1 MNELRLTTPTH
12 HQPLEEDDIIKLNKK
27 EERKQYSPKMNRR
40 LQQNGTR
47 QFRMRGTR
55 WGIQQQTGFS
65 RNRLGRRRRAT
76 GKKRPYGV
84 ITGLAARKVL
94 GSRGGISPLNRQPLS
109 EKVQAQV
116 QPVEELLDNQATKRT
131 RHSQK
136 PRLTRIPMPPFLMN
150 KEQPEEKKIPKGV
163 TLQFDINSVGK
174 QTGMTLNERFG
185 ILKEQRTALSQNKG
199 SRFVTNSSE
208 NSTHER
214 YLIDGYGNRSPLST
228 EQAECGH
235 SPCVFPLITPN
246 LSRNRL
252 SELPAE
258 ACHFVSLES
267 LNLYQN
273 CIRYIPEAILNLQ
286 SLTFLN
292 ISRNQL
298 STLPV
303 HMCSLPLKVLIAS
316 NNKLVS
322 LPEEIGQLRHLTEL
336 DVSCNEIQTIPPQ
349 IGRLESLRDLNIRRN
364 HLVHLPEELAELSLI
379 RLDFSCNKI
388 TTIPVC
394 YRNLRHLQTITLD
407 NNPLQ
412 SPPAQICIKGKIHIF
427 KYLNIEACKIAQ
439 DLPDYDRRP
448 MGFGSC
454 HEELY
459 SSRPYGA
466 LDSGFNS
473 VDSGDKRWSGNEPTD
488 EFSDLPLRVAEIT
501 KEQRLRRER
510 EYQENRGSTVVTNG
524 GVEHDLDQIDYI
536 DSCATEEEE
545 EEGSPVKPVPIRD
558 FQRTEDTRRYLH
570 QNRDTDELRR
580 PETLSL
586 MQDRERHQG
595 QRSYV
600 DKAER
605 APADSSYLLSLSS
618 NHNQWII
625 ILFQISHTDAELHRR
640 REHVVERTRREAQ
653 LAALQYEE
661 DRMRTKQIQRDA
673 VLDFVKSDDRS
684 TISPGSPTTQT
695 VHLSSLYPGPAA
707 PPSYRN
713 PSQRP
718 ESFLFRAA
726 VRDEINK
733 DPRAR
738 QNSKQREE
746 ELELIEQLR
755 KGDRCCCNRCSGCR
769 FNGSSEDL
777 LNQQESVSCRCSTV
791 KTPGDLGAA
800 LTDGVVLCH
809 LANHVW
815 PRSVP
820 SIHVPSPA
828 VPKLTMAKC
837 RRNVENFLEACRK
850 IGVPQERLCLP
861 LHILEEKGLTQV
873 AVTVHAL
880 LELAPPKQQHHH
892 LSAA

>member
-1 MNELRLTTPTH
+1 CSGGEMAAAVLAAPEGGSAVMPAGNAAACPPPPGPSGPGSWSRSLDRA
-12 HQPLEEDDIIKLNKK
+12 LEEAAASGTLSLSGRKL
-27 EERKQYSPKMNRR
+27 RDYP
-40 LQQNGTR
+40 
-47 QFRMRGTR
+47 
-55 WGIQQQTGFS
+55 
-65 RNRLGRRRRAT
+65 RAS
-76 GKKRPYGV
+76 
-84 ITGLAARKVL
+84 AA
-94 GSRGGISPLNRQPLS
+94 NHDLS
-109 EKVQAQV
+109 DTTQA
-116 QPVEELLDNQATKRT
+116 D
-131 RHSQK
+131 
-136 PRLTRIPMPPFLMN
+136 
-150 KEQPEEKKIPKGV
+150 
-163 TLQFDINSVGK
+163 
-174 QTGMTLNERFG
+174 
-185 ILKEQRTALSQNKG
+185 
-199 SRFVTNSSE
+199 
-208 NSTHER
+208 
-214 YLIDGYGNRSPLST
+214 
-228 EQAECGH
+228 
-235 SPCVFPLITPN
+235 

-273 CIRYIPEAILNLQ
+273 CIRYIPEAVLNLQ

-292 ISRNQL
+292 IRVLMILFPFCPKSRNQL

-303 HMCSLPLKVLIAS
+303 HLCSLPLKVLIAS

-322 LPEEIGQLRHLTEL
+322 IPEEIGQLRQLTEL

-349 IGRLESLRDLNIRRN
+349 IGNLESLRDLNVRRN
-364 HLVHLPEELAELSLI
+364 NLVRLPEELAELPLI

-394 YRNLRHLQTITLD
+394 YRNLRHLQIIMLE

-427 KYLNIEACKIAQ
+427 KYLNIEACKIAP

-501 KEQRLRRER
+501 KEQRLRRESQ
-510 EYQENRGSTVVTNG
+510 YQENRGSTVVTNG

-545 EEGSPVKPVPIRD
+545 EEVRQPKCMDSDSLSSQFMAYIDQRRISNESSPVKPVSIRE

-570 QNRDTDELRR
+570 QNRPL
-580 PETLSL
+580 
-586 MQDRERHQG
+586 
-595 QRSYV
+595 
-600 DKAER
+600 
-605 APADSSYLLSLSS
+605 ADSPYFLSLSS
-618 NHNQWII
+618 HHSQVPN
-625 ILFQISHTDAELHRR
+625 TDPELHRR
-640 REHVVERTRREAQ
+640 HIERTRREAQ

-661 DRMRTKQIQRDA
+661 ERMRTKQIQREA
-673 VLDFVKSDDRS
+673 VLDFVKQKASLSPQKQSPLDSECPFPSRRSQHTDDSALLVSLSGLNQESCATTLPNASIFSPVKSDDRS

-695 VHLSSLYPGPAA
+695 VHLSPPYPGHAA

-726 VRDEINK
+726 VRDEANK
-733 DPRAR
+733 VVISSSTRALSPANDSADPRVR

-755 KGDRCCCNRCSGCR
+755 KNI
-769 FNGSSEDL
+769 
-777 LNQQESVSCRCSTV
+777 ESRLKVSLPS
-791 KTPGDLGAA
+791 DLGAA

-809 LANHVW
+809 LANHVR

-837 RRNVENFLEACRK
+837 RRNVENFLEACRR
-850 IGVPQERLCLP
+850 IGVPQDNLCSP
-861 LHILEEKGLTQV
+861 SDILQLNLSVKRTVETLLSLGTDSEESSLVSLSIQLWGFVVFYCTLMLTLCMFYRWV
-873 AVTVHAL
+873 FFL
-880 LELAPPKQQHHH
+880 
-892 LSAA
+892 

>member
-1 MNELRLTTPTH
+1 MPAACPAPPGPSAPGSWSRSLDRA
-12 HQPLEEDDIIKLNKK
+12 LEEAAISGTLSLSGRKL
-27 EERKQYSPKMNRR
+27 RDYP
-40 LQQNGTR
+40 
-47 QFRMRGTR
+47 
-55 WGIQQQTGFS
+55 
-65 RNRLGRRRRAT
+65 RAS
-76 GKKRPYGV
+76 
-84 ITGLAARKVL
+84 AA
-94 GSRGGISPLNRQPLS
+94 NHDLS
-109 EKVQAQV
+109 DTTQA
-116 QPVEELLDNQATKRT
+116 D
-131 RHSQK
+131 
-136 PRLTRIPMPPFLMN
+136 
-150 KEQPEEKKIPKGV
+150 
-163 TLQFDINSVGK
+163 
-174 QTGMTLNERFG
+174 
-185 ILKEQRTALSQNKG
+185 
-199 SRFVTNSSE
+199 
-208 NSTHER
+208 
-214 YLIDGYGNRSPLST
+214 
-228 EQAECGH
+228 
-235 SPCVFPLITPN
+235 

-258 ACHFVSLES
+258 ACHFVSLET

-273 CIRYIPEAILNLQ
+273 CIRYIPEAVLNLQ

-303 HMCSLPLKVLIAS
+303 HLCSLPLKVLIAS

-322 LPEEIGQLRHLTEL
+322 IPEEIGRLRQLTEL

-349 IGRLESLRDLNIRRN
+349 IGSLESLRDLNVRRN
-364 HLVHLPEELAELSLI
+364 NLVRLPEELAELPLI

-394 YRNLRHLQTITLD
+394 YRNLRHLQSIMLE

-427 KYLNIEACKIAQ
+427 KYLNIEACKIAP

-488 EFSDLPLRVAEIT
+488 EFSDLPLRVAEFT
-501 KEQRLRRER
+501 KEQRLRRESQ
-510 EYQENRGSTVVTNG
+510 YQENRGSAVVING

-545 EEGSPVKPVPIRD
+545 EEVRQPKCQDTDSLSSQFMAYIDQRRISNESSPVKPVSIRD
-558 FQRTEDTRRYLH
+558 FQRTEDSRRHLH

-580 PETLSL
+580 PETLNL
-586 MQDRERHQG
+586 MQDREHQIL
-595 QRSYV
+595 RSYV
-600 DKAER
+600 DRTER
-605 APADSSYLLSLSS
+605 PLPDSPYFLSLSS
-618 NHNQWII
+618 H
-625 ILFQISHTDAELHRR
+625 HTQVPGADSELQRR
-640 REHVVERTRREAQ
+640 HIERTRREAQ

-661 DRMRTKQIQRDA
+661 ERMRTKQIPREA
-673 VLDFVKSDDRS
+673 VLDFKHKASLSPQKQSPMDSESDDRS
-684 TISPGSPTTQT
+684 TISPGSPTVQT
-695 VHLSSLYPGPAA
+695 
-707 PPSYRN
+707 
-713 PSQRP
+713 
-718 ESFLFRAA
+718 
-726 VRDEINK
+726 
-733 DPRAR
+733 DPRVR

-755 KGDRCCCNRCSGCR
+755 KNI
-769 FNGSSEDL
+769 
-777 LNQQESVSCRCSTV
+777 ESRLKVSLPS
-791 KTPGDLGAA
+791 DLGAA

-809 LANHVW
+809 LANHVR

-837 RRNVENFLEACRK
+837 RRNVENFLEACRR
-850 IGVPQERLCLP
+850 IGVPQDNLCSP
-861 LHILEEKGLTQV
+861 SDILQLNLSVKRTVETLLSLGTDSEESSLVSLSVQLWGFVVFYCTLMLTLCMFYRWV
-873 AVTVHAL
+873 FFL
-880 LELAPPKQQHHH
+880 
-892 LSAA
+892 

>member
-1 MNELRLTTPTH
+1 MAATVLAAPEGGSAVMQAGNAAACTP
-12 HQPLEEDDIIKLNKK
+12 PPGPSGPGSWNRSLDRALEEAAASGTLSLSGRKL
-27 EERKQYSPKMNRR
+27 RDYP
-40 LQQNGTR
+40 
-47 QFRMRGTR
+47 
-55 WGIQQQTGFS
+55 
-65 RNRLGRRRRAT
+65 RAS
-76 GKKRPYGV
+76 
-84 ITGLAARKVL
+84 AA
-94 GSRGGISPLNRQPLS
+94 NHDLS
-109 EKVQAQV
+109 DTTQA
-116 QPVEELLDNQATKRT
+116 D
-131 RHSQK
+131 
-136 PRLTRIPMPPFLMN
+136 
-150 KEQPEEKKIPKGV
+150 
-163 TLQFDINSVGK
+163 
-174 QTGMTLNERFG
+174 
-185 ILKEQRTALSQNKG
+185 
-199 SRFVTNSSE
+199 
-208 NSTHER
+208 
-214 YLIDGYGNRSPLST
+214 
-228 EQAECGH
+228 
-235 SPCVFPLITPN
+235 

-303 HMCSLPLKVLIAS
+303 HLCSLPLKVLIAS

-322 LPEEIGQLRHLTEL
+322 IPEEIGQLRQLTEL

-349 IGRLESLRDLNIRRN
+349 IGNLESLRDLNVRRN
-364 HLVHLPEELAELSLI
+364 NLVRLPEELAELPLI

-394 YRNLRHLQTITLD
+394 YRNLRHLQTIMLE

-427 KYLNIEACKIAQ
+427 KYLNIEACKIAP

-459 SSRPYGA
+459 SGRPYGA

-501 KEQRLRRER
+501 KEQRLRRESQ
-510 EYQENRGSTVVTNG
+510 YQENRGSTVVTNG

-545 EEGSPVKPVPIRD
+545 EEVRQPKCMDSDSLSSQFMAYIDQRRISNEGSPVKPVSIRE

-570 QNRDTDELRR
+570 QNR
-580 PETLSL
+580 P
-586 MQDRERHQG
+586 
-595 QRSYV
+595 
-600 DKAER
+600 
-605 APADSSYLLSLSS
+605 PADSSYFLSS
-618 NHNQWII
+618 HHSQVPN
-625 ILFQISHTDAELHRR
+625 TDPELHRR
-640 REHVVERTRREAQ
+640 HIEHTRREAQ

-661 DRMRTKQIQRDA
+661 ERMRTKQIQREA
-673 VLDFVKSDDRS
+673 VLDFVKQKASLSPQKQSPLDSECPFPSRRSQHTDDSALLVSDDRS

-695 VHLSSLYPGPAA
+695 VHLSPPYPGHAV

-713 PSQRP
+713 PALRP
-718 ESFLFRAA
+718 ESFLYQAA
-726 VRDEINK
+726 VRDEAKKGVVSSSTCTLSPANDAA
-733 DPRAR
+733 DPRVR

-755 KGDRCCCNRCSGCR
+755 KNI
-769 FNGSSEDL
+769 
-777 LNQQESVSCRCSTV
+777 ESRLKVSLPS
-791 KTPGDLGAA
+791 DLGAA

-809 LANHVW
+809 LANHVR

-837 RRNVENFLEACRK
+837 RRNVENFLEACRR
-850 IGVPQERLCLP
+850 IGVPQEQLCLP

-873 AVTVHAL
+873 AVTVQAL
-880 LELAPPKQQHHH
+880 LELAPPKQQQLHH
-892 LSAA
+892 LSAV

>member
-1 MNELRLTTPTH
+1 MAALAAPEGGGSSAMPAGSAAAGPPPAGPPGPGSWSRSLDRA
-12 HQPLEEDDIIKLNKK
+12 LEEA
-27 EERKQYSPKMNRR
+27 EAS
-40 LQQNGTR
+40 G
-47 QFRMRGTR
+47 
-55 WGIQQQTGFS
+55 
-65 RNRLGRRRRAT
+65 
-76 GKKRPYGV
+76 
-84 ITGLAARKVL
+84 
-94 GSRGGISPLNRQPLS
+94 
-109 EKVQAQV
+109 
-116 QPVEELLDNQATKRT
+116 
-131 RHSQK
+131 
-136 PRLTRIPMPPFLMN
+136 
-150 KEQPEEKKIPKGV
+150 
-163 TLQFDINSVGK
+163 
-174 QTGMTLNERFG
+174 
-185 ILKEQRTALSQNKG
+185 ALS
-199 SRFVTNSSE
+199 
-208 NSTHER
+208 
-214 YLIDGYGNRSPLST
+214 LSGRKLRDFPR
-228 EQAECGH
+228 ASAAGH
-235 SPCVFPLITPN
+235 DLSDTTRADF
-246 LSRNRL
+246 SRNRL

-273 CIRYIPEAILNLQ
+273 CIRYIPEAVLNLQ

-303 HMCSLPLKVLIAS
+303 HLCSLPLKVLIAS

-322 LPEEIGQLRHLTEL
+322 IPEEIGQLRQLTEL

-349 IGRLESLRDLNIRRN
+349 IGNLESLRDLNVRRN
-364 HLVHLPEELAELSLI
+364 NLVRLPEELAELPLI

-394 YRNLRHLQTITLD
+394 YRNLRHLQTIMLE

-427 KYLNIEACKIAQ
+427 KYLNIEACKIAP

-459 SSRPYGA
+459 SGRPYGA

-501 KEQRLRRER
+501 KEQRLRRESQ
-510 EYQENRGSTVVTNG
+510 YQENRGSTIITNG

-536 DSCATEEEE
+536 DSCTTEEEE
-545 EEGSPVKPVPIRD
+545 EEVRQPKCMDSDSLSSQFMAYIDQRRISNEGSPVKPASIKE
-558 FQRTEDTRRYLH
+558 FQRTEDTKRYLH
-570 QNRDTDELRR
+570 QNR
-580 PETLSL
+580 P
-586 MQDRERHQG
+586 
-595 QRSYV
+595 
-600 DKAER
+600 
-605 APADSSYLLSLSS
+605 PADSPHFLSS
-618 NHNQWII
+618 HHSQVPN
-625 ILFQISHTDAELHRR
+625 TDPELYRR
-640 REHVVERTRREAQ
+640 HVERTRREAQ

-661 DRMRTKQIQRDA
+661 ERMRTKQIQREA
-673 VLDFVKSDDRS
+673 VLDFVKQKASSSPQKQSPLDSENGFEPLFVFEIDSNTNTIKRRPGTRKQSDDRP
-684 TISPGSPTTQT
+684 TISPGSPTAQT
-695 VHLSSLYPGPAA
+695 VHLSPPYPGHAA

-726 VRDEINK
+726 VRGEANK
-733 DPRAR
+733 AVTSSSPRALSPANDSVDPRVR

-755 KGDRCCCNRCSGCR
+755 KNI
-769 FNGSSEDL
+769 
-777 LNQQESVSCRCSTV
+777 ESRLKVSLPS
-791 KTPGDLGAA
+791 DLGAA

-809 LANHVW
+809 LANHVR

-837 RRNVENFLEACRK
+837 RRNVENFLEACRR
-850 IGVPQERLCLP
+850 IGVPQDNLCSP
-861 LHILEEKGLTQV
+861 SDILQLNLSVKRTVETLLSLGTDSEESSLVSLSIQLWGFVVFYCTLMLTLCMFYRWV
-873 AVTVHAL
+873 FFL
-880 LELAPPKQQHHH
+880 
-892 LSAA
+892 

>member
-1 MNELRLTTPTH
+1 MAATVLAAPDGGSAVMPAGSAASCPPPPGPSGPGSWSRSLDRA
-12 HQPLEEDDIIKLNKK
+12 LEEAAASGTLSLSGRKL
-27 EERKQYSPKMNRR
+27 RDYP
-40 LQQNGTR
+40 
-47 QFRMRGTR
+47 
-55 WGIQQQTGFS
+55 
-65 RNRLGRRRRAT
+65 RAS
-76 GKKRPYGV
+76 
-84 ITGLAARKVL
+84 AA
-94 GSRGGISPLNRQPLS
+94 NHDLS
-109 EKVQAQV
+109 DTTQA
-116 QPVEELLDNQATKRT
+116 D
-131 RHSQK
+131 
-136 PRLTRIPMPPFLMN
+136 
-150 KEQPEEKKIPKGV
+150 
-163 TLQFDINSVGK
+163 
-174 QTGMTLNERFG
+174 
-185 ILKEQRTALSQNKG
+185 
-199 SRFVTNSSE
+199 
-208 NSTHER
+208 
-214 YLIDGYGNRSPLST
+214 
-228 EQAECGH
+228 
-235 SPCVFPLITPN
+235 
-246 LSRNRL
+246 LSRNKL

-258 ACHFVSLES
+258 ACSFVSLES

-273 CIRYIPEAILNLQ
+273 CIRYIPEAVLNLQ

-303 HMCSLPLKVLIAS
+303 HLCSLPLKVLIAS

-322 LPEEIGQLRHLTEL
+322 IPEEIGQLRQLTEL

-349 IGRLESLRDLNIRRN
+349 IGNLESLRDLNVRRN
-364 HLVHLPEELAELSLI
+364 NLVRLPEELAELPLI

-394 YRNLRHLQTITLD
+394 YRNLRHLQTIMLE

-427 KYLNIEACKIAQ
+427 KYLNIEACKIAP

-459 SSRPYGA
+459 SGRPYGA

-501 KEQRLRRER
+501 KEQRLRRESQ
-510 EYQENRGSTVVTNG
+510 YQENRGSTVITNG

-545 EEGSPVKPVPIRD
+545 EEVRQPKCMDSDSLSSQFMAYIDQRRISNEVSPVKPVRE

-570 QNRDTDELRR
+570 QNR
-580 PETLSL
+580 P
-586 MQDRERHQG
+586 
-595 QRSYV
+595 
-600 DKAER
+600 
-605 APADSSYLLSLSS
+605 PADSPYFLSLSS
-618 NHNQWII
+618 HHSQVPNP
-625 ILFQISHTDAELHRR
+625 DAELHRR
-640 REHVVERTRREAQ
+640 HIERTRREAQ
-653 LAALQYEE
+653 LAARQYEE
-661 DRMRTKQIQRDA
+661 ERIRTKQIQREA
-673 VLDFVKSDDRS
+673 VLDFVKQKAALSPQKQSPLDSECPFPSRRSQHTDDSALLVSLSGLNQESCATTQPNGSTFSPVKSDDRS

-695 VHLSSLYPGPAA
+695 AVTSSSTRALSPAND
-707 PPSYRN
+707 ST
-713 PSQRP
+713 
-718 ESFLFRAA
+718 
-726 VRDEINK
+726 

-755 KGDRCCCNRCSGCR
+755 KNI
-769 FNGSSEDL
+769 
-777 LNQQESVSCRCSTV
+777 ESRLKVSLPS
-791 KTPGDLGAA
+791 DLGAA

-809 LANHVW
+809 LANHVR

-837 RRNVENFLEACRK
+837 RRNVENFLEACRR
-850 IGVPQERLCLP
+850 IGVPQDNLCSP
-861 LHILEEKGLTQV
+861 SDILQLNLSVKRTVETLLSLGTDSEESSLVSLSIQLWGFVVFYCTLMLTLCMFYRWV
-873 AVTVHAL
+873 FFL
-880 LELAPPKQQHHH
+880 
-892 LSAA
+892 

>member
-1 MNELRLTTPTH
+1 GSWSRSLDRA
-12 HQPLEEDDIIKLNKK
+12 LEEAAVSGTLSLSGRKL
-27 EERKQYSPKMNRR
+27 RDYP
-40 LQQNGTR
+40 
-47 QFRMRGTR
+47 
-55 WGIQQQTGFS
+55 
-65 RNRLGRRRRAT
+65 RAS
-76 GKKRPYGV
+76 
-84 ITGLAARKVL
+84 AA
-94 GSRGGISPLNRQPLS
+94 NHDLS
-109 EKVQAQV
+109 DTTQA
-116 QPVEELLDNQATKRT
+116 D
-131 RHSQK
+131 
-136 PRLTRIPMPPFLMN
+136 
-150 KEQPEEKKIPKGV
+150 
-163 TLQFDINSVGK
+163 
-174 QTGMTLNERFG
+174 
-185 ILKEQRTALSQNKG
+185 
-199 SRFVTNSSE
+199 
-208 NSTHER
+208 
-214 YLIDGYGNRSPLST
+214 
-228 EQAECGH
+228 
-235 SPCVFPLITPN
+235 

-258 ACHFVSLES
+258 ACHFVSLET

-273 CIRYIPEAILNLQ
+273 CIRYIPEAVLNLQ

-292 ISRNQL
+292 ISSDYFVFFLSKSRNQL

-303 HMCSLPLKVLIAS
+303 HLCSLPLKVLIAS

-322 LPEEIGQLRHLTEL
+322 IPEEIGQLRQLTEL

-349 IGRLESLRDLNIRRN
+349 IGNLESLRDLNVRRN
-364 HLVHLPEELAELSLI
+364 HLVRLPEELAELPLI

-394 YRNLRHLQTITLD
+394 YRNLRHLQAIMLE

-427 KYLNIEACKIAQ
+427 KYLNIEACKMAP

-501 KEQRLRRER
+501 KEQRLRRESQ
-510 EYQENRGSTVVTNG
+510 YQENRGSAVVTNG

-545 EEGSPVKPVPIRD
+545 EEVRQPKALDSASLSSQFVAYIDQRRISSESSPVKPVSIRE
-558 FQRTEDTRRYLH
+558 FQRTEDTRRHLH
-570 QNRDTDELRR
+570 QNRPL
-580 PETLSL
+580 P
-586 MQDRERHQG
+586 
-595 QRSYV
+595 
-600 DKAER
+600 
-605 APADSSYLLSLSS
+605 DSPYFLSLSS
-618 NHNQWII
+618 H
-625 ILFQISHTDAELHRR
+625 HTQVPNTDSELHRR
-640 REHVVERTRREAQ
+640 HIERTRREAQ

-661 DRMRTKQIQRDA
+661 ERMRTKQIQREA
-673 VLDFVKSDDRS
+673 VLDFVKQKASLSPQKQSPLDGECPFPSRRSQHTDDSALLVSLSGLNQESCATTLPSASTFSPVKSEDRS
-684 TISPGSPTTQT
+684 TISPGSPAAQT
-695 VHLSSLYPGPAA
+695 VHLSPPYPGHAA

-718 ESFLFRAA
+718 ESFLFRTA
-726 VRDEINK
+726 VRDEAKKAVASSSTCALSPAN
-733 DPRAR
+733 DSAEPRVR
-738 QNSKQREE
+738 QSSKQREE

-755 KGDRCCCNRCSGCR
+755 KNI
-769 FNGSSEDL
+769 
-777 LNQQESVSCRCSTV
+777 ESRLKVSLPS
-791 KTPGDLGAA
+791 DLGAA

-809 LANHVW
+809 LANHVR

-837 RRNVENFLEACRK
+837 RRNVENFLEACRR
-850 IGVPQERLCLP
+850 IGVPQDNLCSP
-861 LHILEEKGLTQV
+861 SDILQLNLSVKRTVETLLSLGTDSEESSLVSLSVQLWGFVVFYCTLMLTLCMFYRWV
-873 AVTVHAL
+873 FFL
-880 LELAPPKQQHHH
+880 
-892 LSAA
+892 

>member
-1 MNELRLTTPTH
+1 MAAPEGGSAAMPAACPAPPGPSAPGSWSRSLDRA
-12 HQPLEEDDIIKLNKK
+12 LEEAAISGTLSLSGRKL
-27 EERKQYSPKMNRR
+27 RDYP
-40 LQQNGTR
+40 
-47 QFRMRGTR
+47 
-55 WGIQQQTGFS
+55 
-65 RNRLGRRRRAT
+65 RAS
-76 GKKRPYGV
+76 
-84 ITGLAARKVL
+84 AA
-94 GSRGGISPLNRQPLS
+94 NHDLS
-109 EKVQAQV
+109 DTTQA
-116 QPVEELLDNQATKRT
+116 D
-131 RHSQK
+131 
-136 PRLTRIPMPPFLMN
+136 
-150 KEQPEEKKIPKGV
+150 
-163 TLQFDINSVGK
+163 
-174 QTGMTLNERFG
+174 
-185 ILKEQRTALSQNKG
+185 
-199 SRFVTNSSE
+199 
-208 NSTHER
+208 
-214 YLIDGYGNRSPLST
+214 
-228 EQAECGH
+228 
-235 SPCVFPLITPN
+235 

-258 ACHFVSLES
+258 ACHFVSLET

-273 CIRYIPEAILNLQ
+273 CIRYIPEAVLNLQ

-303 HMCSLPLKVLIAS
+303 HLCSLPLKVLIAS

-322 LPEEIGQLRHLTEL
+322 IPEEIGRLRQLTEL

-349 IGRLESLRDLNIRRN
+349 IGSLESLRDLNVRRN
-364 HLVHLPEELAELSLI
+364 NLVRLPEELAELPLI

-394 YRNLRHLQTITLD
+394 YRNLRHLQTIMLE

-427 KYLNIEACKIAQ
+427 KYLNIEACKIAP

-488 EFSDLPLRVAEIT
+488 EFSDLPLRVAEFT
-501 KEQRLRRER
+501 KEQRLRRESQ
-510 EYQENRGSTVVTNG
+510 YQENRGSAVVING

-545 EEGSPVKPVPIRD
+545 EEVRQPKCQDSDSLSSQFMAYIDQRRISNESSPVKPVSIRE
-558 FQRTEDTRRYLH
+558 FQRTEDSRRHLH
-570 QNRDTDELRR
+570 QNRPL
-580 PETLSL
+580 P
-586 MQDRERHQG
+586 
-595 QRSYV
+595 
-600 DKAER
+600 
-605 APADSSYLLSLSS
+605 DSPYFLSLSS
-618 NHNQWII
+618 HHIQVPNAD
-625 ILFQISHTDAELHRR
+625 SELHRR
-640 REHVVERTRREAQ
+640 HIERTRREAQ

-661 DRMRTKQIQRDA
+661 ERMRTKQIQREA
-673 VLDFVKSDDRS
+673 VLDFVKQKASLSPQKQSPMDSECPFPSRRSQHTDDSALLVSDDRS
-684 TISPGSPTTQT
+684 TISPGSPTAQT
-695 VHLSSLYPGPAA
+695 VHLSPPYPGHAA

-718 ESFLFRAA
+718 ESFLFRTA
-726 VRDEINK
+726 VRDGAKKAVASSSTCALSPANDSA
-733 DPRAR
+733 DPRVR

-755 KGDRCCCNRCSGCR
+755 KNI
-769 FNGSSEDL
+769 
-777 LNQQESVSCRCSTV
+777 ESRLKVSLPS
-791 KTPGDLGAA
+791 DLGAA

-809 LANHVW
+809 LANHVR

-837 RRNVENFLEACRK
+837 RRNVENFLEACRR
-850 IGVPQERLCLP
+850 IGVPQDNLCSP
-861 LHILEEKGLTQV
+861 SDILQLNLSVKRTVETLLSLGTDSEESSLVSLSVQLWGFVVFYCTLMLTLCMFYRWV
-873 AVTVHAL
+873 FFL
-880 LELAPPKQQHHH
+880 
-892 LSAA
+892 

>member
-1 MNELRLTTPTH
+1 MVSVQRSHAMGVQTTDQH
-12 HQPLEEDDIIKLNKK
+12 VN
-27 EERKQYSPKMNRR
+27 
-40 LQQNGTR
+40 TR
-47 QFRMRGTR
+47 S
-55 WGIQQQTGFS
+55 QTF
-65 RNRLGRRRRAT
+65 
-76 GKKRPYGV
+76 
-84 ITGLAARKVL
+84 
-94 GSRGGISPLNRQPLS
+94 
-109 EKVQAQV
+109 
-116 QPVEELLDNQATKRT
+116 
-131 RHSQK
+131 
-136 PRLTRIPMPPFLMN
+136 
-150 KEQPEEKKIPKGV
+150 
-163 TLQFDINSVGK
+163 FD
-174 QTGMTLNERFG
+174 
-185 ILKEQRTALSQNKG
+185 
-199 SRFVTNSSE
+199 
-208 NSTHER
+208 
-214 YLIDGYGNRSPLST
+214 
-228 EQAECGH
+228 
-235 SPCVFPLITPN
+235 

-273 CIRYIPEAILNLQ
+273 CIRYIPEAVLNLQ

-303 HMCSLPLKVLIAS
+303 HLCSLPLKVLIAS

-322 LPEEIGQLRHLTEL
+322 IPEEIGQLRQLTEL

-349 IGRLESLRDLNIRRN
+349 IGSLESLRDLNVRRN
-364 HLVHLPEELAELSLI
+364 HLVRLPEELAELPLI

-394 YRNLRHLQTITLD
+394 YRNLRHLQTIMLE

-427 KYLNIEACKIAQ
+427 KYLNIEACKIAP

-501 KEQRLRRER
+501 KEQRVRRENQ
-510 EYQENRGSTVVTNG
+510 YQENRGSTVVTNG

-545 EEGSPVKPVPIRD
+545 EEVRQPKCVDSDSLSSQFMAYIDQRRISNESSPAKPVSAREI
-558 FQRTEDTRRYLH
+558 QKAEDTRRYLQ
-570 QNRDTDELRR
+570 QNRDTELRR
-580 PETLSL
+580 PETLNL
-586 MQDRERHQG
+586 MQDREHHQVL
-595 QRSYV
+595 RSYV
-600 DKAER
+600 DRTER
-605 APADSSYLLSLSS
+605 PPADSPYFLSLSS
-618 NHNQWII
+618 HQSQVPN
-625 ILFQISHTDAELHRR
+625 TDPDLHRR
-640 REHVVERTRREAQ
+640 HVERTRREAQ

-661 DRMRTKQIQRDA
+661 ERMRTKQIQREA
-673 VLDFVKSDDRS
+673 VLDFVKQKASLSPQKQSPLDSESDDRS
-684 TISPGSPTTQT
+684 NISPGSPTTQT
-695 VHLSSLYPGPAA
+695 VHLSPPHPGHAA
-707 PPSYRN
+707 LPSYRN

-726 VRDEINK
+726 VRDEANK
-733 DPRAR
+733 VIASSSSRALPPANDSADTRVR

-755 KGDRCCCNRCSGCR
+755 KNI
-769 FNGSSEDL
+769 
-777 LNQQESVSCRCSTV
+777 ESRLKVSLPS
-791 KTPGDLGAA
+791 DLGAA

-809 LANHVW
+809 LANHVR

-837 RRNVENFLEACRK
+837 RRNVENFLEACRR
-850 IGVPQERLCLP
+850 IGVPQDNLCSP
-861 LHILEEKGLTQV
+861 SDILQLNLSVKRTVETLLSLGTDSEESS
-873 AVTVHAL
+873 L
-880 LELAPPKQQHHH
+880 LS
-892 LSAA
+892 LSIQLWGFVVFYCTLMLMLRMVYRWVFFL

>member
-1 MNELRLTTPTH
+1 MRIPRALPAGPRASPRLRSGAQSWSSSSRSSSGGGGGGGGGGEMAATVLAAPEGGSAVMQAGNAAACTP
-12 HQPLEEDDIIKLNKK
+12 PPGPSGPGSWNRSLDRALEEAAASGTLSLSGRKL
-27 EERKQYSPKMNRR
+27 RDYP
-40 LQQNGTR
+40 
-47 QFRMRGTR
+47 
-55 WGIQQQTGFS
+55 
-65 RNRLGRRRRAT
+65 RAS
-76 GKKRPYGV
+76 
-84 ITGLAARKVL
+84 AA
-94 GSRGGISPLNRQPLS
+94 NHDLS
-109 EKVQAQV
+109 DTTQA
-116 QPVEELLDNQATKRT
+116 D
-131 RHSQK
+131 
-136 PRLTRIPMPPFLMN
+136 
-150 KEQPEEKKIPKGV
+150 
-163 TLQFDINSVGK
+163 
-174 QTGMTLNERFG
+174 
-185 ILKEQRTALSQNKG
+185 
-199 SRFVTNSSE
+199 
-208 NSTHER
+208 
-214 YLIDGYGNRSPLST
+214 
-228 EQAECGH
+228 
-235 SPCVFPLITPN
+235 

-303 HMCSLPLKVLIAS
+303 HLCSLPLKVLIAS

-322 LPEEIGQLRHLTEL
+322 IPEEIGQLRQLTEL

-349 IGRLESLRDLNIRRN
+349 IGNLESLRDLNVRRN
-364 HLVHLPEELAELSLI
+364 NLVHLPEELAELPLI

-394 YRNLRHLQTITLD
+394 YRNLRHLQTIMLE

-412 SPPAQICIKGKIHIF
+412 SPPAQICIKGKVHIF
-427 KYLNIEACKIAQ
+427 KYLNIEACKIAP

-459 SSRPYGA
+459 SGRPYGA

-501 KEQRLRRER
+501 KEQRLRRESQ
-510 EYQENRGSTVVTNG
+510 YQENRGSTVVTNG

-545 EEGSPVKPVPIRD
+545 EEVRQPKCMDSDSLSSQFMAYIDQRRISNEGSPVKPVSIRE

-570 QNRDTDELRR
+570 QNR
-580 PETLSL
+580 P
-586 MQDRERHQG
+586 
-595 QRSYV
+595 
-600 DKAER
+600 
-605 APADSSYLLSLSS
+605 PADSPYFLSS
-618 NHNQWII
+618 HHSQVPN
-625 ILFQISHTDAELHRR
+625 TDPELHRR
-640 REHVVERTRREAQ
+640 HIERTRREAQ

-661 DRMRTKQIQRDA
+661 ERMRTKQIQREA
-673 VLDFVKSDDRS
+673 VLDFVKQKASLSPQKQSPLDSECPFPSRRSQHTDDSALLVSDDRS

-695 VHLSSLYPGPAA
+695 GVVSSSTCALSPA
-707 PPSYRN
+707 N
-713 PSQRP
+713 D
-718 ESFLFRAA
+718 AA
-726 VRDEINK
+726 
-733 DPRAR
+733 DPRVR

-755 KGDRCCCNRCSGCR
+755 KNI
-769 FNGSSEDL
+769 
-777 LNQQESVSCRCSTV
+777 ESRLKVSLPS
-791 KTPGDLGAA
+791 DLGAA

-809 LANHVW
+809 LANHVR

-837 RRNVENFLEACRK
+837 RRNVENFLEACRR
-850 IGVPQERLCLP
+850 IGVPQEQLCLP

-873 AVTVHAL
+873 AVTVQAL
-880 LELAPPKQQHHH
+880 LELAPPKQQQLHH
-892 LSAA
+892 LSAV

>member
-1 MNELRLTTPTH
+1 MAAAVLAAPEGGSAAMPMGSAATCPPPAGPAGPGSWSRSLDRA
-12 HQPLEEDDIIKLNKK
+12 LEEAAASGTLSLSGRKLRDYPRASAANHDL
-27 EERKQYSPKMNRR
+27 SDT
-40 LQQNGTR
+40 TR
-47 QFRMRGTR
+47 
-55 WGIQQQTGFS
+55 
-65 RNRLGRRRRAT
+65 A
-76 GKKRPYGV
+76 
-84 ITGLAARKVL
+84 
-94 GSRGGISPLNRQPLS
+94 
-109 EKVQAQV
+109 
-116 QPVEELLDNQATKRT
+116 D
-131 RHSQK
+131 
-136 PRLTRIPMPPFLMN
+136 
-150 KEQPEEKKIPKGV
+150 
-163 TLQFDINSVGK
+163 
-174 QTGMTLNERFG
+174 
-185 ILKEQRTALSQNKG
+185 
-199 SRFVTNSSE
+199 
-208 NSTHER
+208 
-214 YLIDGYGNRSPLST
+214 
-228 EQAECGH
+228 
-235 SPCVFPLITPN
+235 

-252 SELPAE
+252 LELPAE

-273 CIRYIPEAILNLQ
+273 CIRYIPEAVLNLQ

-303 HMCSLPLKVLIAS
+303 HLCSLPLKVLIAS

-322 LPEEIGQLRHLTEL
+322 IPEEIGQLRQLTEL

-349 IGRLESLRDLNIRRN
+349 IGNLESLRDLNVRRN
-364 HLVHLPEELAELSLI
+364 HLVRLPEELAELPLI

-394 YRNLRHLQTITLD
+394 YRNLRHLQTIMLE

-427 KYLNIEACKIAQ
+427 KYLNIEACKIAP

-501 KEQRLRRER
+501 KEQRLRRENQ
-510 EYQENRGSTVVTNG
+510 YQENRGSTVVTNG

-545 EEGSPVKPVPIRD
+545 EEVRQPKCVDSDSLSSQFMAYIDQRRISNESSPAKPGSTRE
-558 FQRTEDTRRYLH
+558 FQKAEDTRRYLQ
-570 QNRDTDELRR
+570 QNRL
-580 PETLSL
+580 
-586 MQDRERHQG
+586 
-595 QRSYV
+595 
-600 DKAER
+600 
-605 APADSSYLLSLSS
+605 PADSPYFLSLSS
-618 NHNQWII
+618 HQSQVPN
-625 ILFQISHTDAELHRR
+625 TDPDLHRR
-640 REHVVERTRREAQ
+640 HIERTRREAQ

-661 DRMRTKQIQRDA
+661 ERMRTKQIQREA
-673 VLDFVKSDDRS
+673 VLDFVKQKASLSPQKQSPLDSECPFPSRRSQHTDDSALLVSDDRS

-695 VHLSSLYPGPAA
+695 VHLSPPHPGHAA
-707 PPSYRN
+707 LPSYRN

-726 VRDEINK
+726 VRDEANK
-733 DPRAR
+733 VIASSSSRALSPANDSADTRVR

-755 KGDRCCCNRCSGCR
+755 KNI
-769 FNGSSEDL
+769 
-777 LNQQESVSCRCSTV
+777 ESRLKVSLPS
-791 KTPGDLGAA
+791 DLGAA

-809 LANHVW
+809 LANHVR

-837 RRNVENFLEACRK
+837 RRNVENFLEACRR
-850 IGVPQERLCLP
+850 IGVPQEQLCLP

-873 AVTVHAL
+873 AVTVQAL
-880 LELAPPKQQHHH
+880 LELAPPKQQQLHH
-892 LSAA
+892 LSAV

>member
-1 MNELRLTTPTH
+1 MAAAVLAAPEGGSAVMPAGNAAACPPPPGPSGPGSWSRSLDRA
-12 HQPLEEDDIIKLNKK
+12 LEEAAASGTLSLSGRKL
-27 EERKQYSPKMNRR
+27 RDYP
-40 LQQNGTR
+40 
-47 QFRMRGTR
+47 
-55 WGIQQQTGFS
+55 
-65 RNRLGRRRRAT
+65 RAS
-76 GKKRPYGV
+76 
-84 ITGLAARKVL
+84 AA
-94 GSRGGISPLNRQPLS
+94 NHDLS
-109 EKVQAQV
+109 DTTQA
-116 QPVEELLDNQATKRT
+116 D
-131 RHSQK
+131 
-136 PRLTRIPMPPFLMN
+136 
-150 KEQPEEKKIPKGV
+150 
-163 TLQFDINSVGK
+163 
-174 QTGMTLNERFG
+174 
-185 ILKEQRTALSQNKG
+185 
-199 SRFVTNSSE
+199 
-208 NSTHER
+208 
-214 YLIDGYGNRSPLST
+214 
-228 EQAECGH
+228 
-235 SPCVFPLITPN
+235 

-273 CIRYIPEAILNLQ
+273 CIRYIPEAVLNLQ

-303 HMCSLPLKVLIAS
+303 HLCSLPLKVLIAS

-322 LPEEIGQLRHLTEL
+322 IPEEIGQLRQLTEL

-349 IGRLESLRDLNIRRN
+349 IGNLESLRDLNVRRN
-364 HLVHLPEELAELSLI
+364 NLVRLPEELAELPLI

-394 YRNLRHLQTITLD
+394 YRNLRHLQTIMLE

-427 KYLNIEACKIAQ
+427 KYLNIEACKIAP

-459 SSRPYGA
+459 SARPYGA

-501 KEQRLRRER
+501 KEQRLRRESQ
-510 EYQENRGSTVVTNG
+510 YQENRGSSVVTNG

-545 EEGSPVKPVPIRD
+545 EEVRQAKCMDSDSLSSQFMAYIDQRRISNENSPVKPVCNRES
-558 FQRTEDTRRYLH
+558 QRTEDTRRYLQ
-570 QNRDTDELRR
+570 QNRDTEELRR
-580 PETLSL
+580 PETLNL
-586 MQDRERHQG
+586 MQDREHHQVL
-595 QRSYV
+595 RSYV
-600 DKAER
+600 DRTER
-605 APADSSYLLSLSS
+605 PLADSPYFLSLSS
-618 NHNQWII
+618 HHSQVPN
-625 ILFQISHTDAELHRR
+625 TDPELHRR
-640 REHVVERTRREAQ
+640 HIERTRREAQ

-661 DRMRTKQIQRDA
+661 ERLRTKQIQREA
-673 VLDFVKSDDRS
+673 VLDFVKQKASLSPQKQSPLDSESDDRS

-695 VHLSSLYPGPAA
+695 AVTSSSTRALSPANDSA
-707 PPSYRN
+707 
-713 PSQRP
+713 
-718 ESFLFRAA
+718 
-726 VRDEINK
+726 
-733 DPRAR
+733 DPRVR

-755 KGDRCCCNRCSGCR
+755 KNI
-769 FNGSSEDL
+769 
-777 LNQQESVSCRCSTV
+777 ESRLKVSLPS
-791 KTPGDLGAA
+791 DLGAA

-809 LANHVW
+809 LANHVR

-837 RRNVENFLEACRK
+837 RRNVENFLEACRR
-850 IGVPQERLCLP
+850 IGVPQDNLCSP
-861 LHILEEKGLTQV
+861 SDILQLNLSVKRTVETLLSLGTDSEESSLVSLSVQLWGFVVFYCTLMLTLCMFYRWV
-873 AVTVHAL
+873 FFL
-880 LELAPPKQQHHH
+880 
-892 LSAA
+892 

>member
-1 MNELRLTTPTH
+1 MAAAVLVAPEGGSAVMPAGSSATCPPPPGPSGPGSWSRSLDRA
-12 HQPLEEDDIIKLNKK
+12 LEEAAASGTLSLSGRKL
-27 EERKQYSPKMNRR
+27 RDYP
-40 LQQNGTR
+40 
-47 QFRMRGTR
+47 
-55 WGIQQQTGFS
+55 
-65 RNRLGRRRRAT
+65 RAS
-76 GKKRPYGV
+76 
-84 ITGLAARKVL
+84 AA
-94 GSRGGISPLNRQPLS
+94 NHDLS
-109 EKVQAQV
+109 DTTQA
-116 QPVEELLDNQATKRT
+116 D
-131 RHSQK
+131 
-136 PRLTRIPMPPFLMN
+136 
-150 KEQPEEKKIPKGV
+150 
-163 TLQFDINSVGK
+163 
-174 QTGMTLNERFG
+174 
-185 ILKEQRTALSQNKG
+185 
-199 SRFVTNSSE
+199 
-208 NSTHER
+208 
-214 YLIDGYGNRSPLST
+214 
-228 EQAECGH
+228 
-235 SPCVFPLITPN
+235 

-303 HMCSLPLKVLIAS
+303 HLCSLPLKVLIAS

-322 LPEEIGQLRHLTEL
+322 IPEEIGQLRQLTEL

-349 IGRLESLRDLNIRRN
+349 IGNLESLRDLNVRRN
-364 HLVHLPEELAELSLI
+364 HLVHLPEELAELPLI
-379 RLDFSCNKI
+379 RLDISCNKI

-394 YRNLRHLQTITLD
+394 YRNLRHLQTIMLE

-427 KYLNIEACKIAQ
+427 KYLNIEACKIAP

-501 KEQRLRRER
+501 KEQRLRRESQ
-510 EYQENRGSTVVTNG
+510 YQENRGSAVVTNG
-524 GVEHDLDQIDYI
+524 AVEHDLDQIDYI

-545 EEGSPVKPVPIRD
+545 EEVRQPKCMDSASLSSQFVAYIEKRRISNEPVTIRE
-558 FQRTEDTRRYLH
+558 FHRTEDTRRYLH
-570 QNRDTDELRR
+570 QNRPL
-580 PETLSL
+580 
-586 MQDRERHQG
+586 
-595 QRSYV
+595 
-600 DKAER
+600 
-605 APADSSYLLSLSS
+605 ADSPYFLSLSS
-618 NHNQWII
+618 HHSQVPK
-625 ILFQISHTDAELHRR
+625 TDPELHHR
-640 REHVVERTRREAQ
+640 HIERTRQEAQ
-653 LAALQYEE
+653 QAALQYEE
-661 DRMRTKQIQRDA
+661 ERMRTKQIQREA
-673 VLDFVKSDDRS
+673 VLDFVKQKASLSPQKQSPLDSECPFPSRRSQHTDDSALLVNGFEPVFVFEIDNNTNTIKRRPGTRKQSLSELSQEGCATTLPNASTFRPVKSDDRS
-684 TISPGSPTTQT
+684 TISPSSPTTQT
-695 VHLSSLYPGPAA
+695 VHLSPPYPGPAA

-726 VRDEINK
+726 VRDEAKKVVTSSSTCALSPANDSV

-738 QNSKQREE
+738 QYSKQREE

-755 KGDRCCCNRCSGCR
+755 KNI
-769 FNGSSEDL
+769 
-777 LNQQESVSCRCSTV
+777 ESRLKVSLPS
-791 KTPGDLGAA
+791 DLGAA

-809 LANHVW
+809 LANHVR

-837 RRNVENFLEACRK
+837 RRNVENFLEACRR
-850 IGVPQERLCLP
+850 IGVPQEQLCLP
-861 LHILEEKGLTQV
+861 LHILEEKGLKQV
-873 AVTVHAL
+873 AVTVQAL
-880 LELAPPKQQHHH
+880 LELAPPKQQQLHH
-892 LSAA
+892 LSAV

>member
-1 MNELRLTTPTH
+1 MAAAVLAAPEGGSAVMPAGNAAACAPPAGPSGPGSWSRSLDRA
-12 HQPLEEDDIIKLNKK
+12 LEEAATSGTLSLSGRKL
-27 EERKQYSPKMNRR
+27 RDYP
-40 LQQNGTR
+40 
-47 QFRMRGTR
+47 
-55 WGIQQQTGFS
+55 
-65 RNRLGRRRRAT
+65 RAS
-76 GKKRPYGV
+76 
-84 ITGLAARKVL
+84 AA
-94 GSRGGISPLNRQPLS
+94 NHDLS
-109 EKVQAQV
+109 DTTQA
-116 QPVEELLDNQATKRT
+116 D
-131 RHSQK
+131 
-136 PRLTRIPMPPFLMN
+136 
-150 KEQPEEKKIPKGV
+150 
-163 TLQFDINSVGK
+163 
-174 QTGMTLNERFG
+174 
-185 ILKEQRTALSQNKG
+185 
-199 SRFVTNSSE
+199 
-208 NSTHER
+208 
-214 YLIDGYGNRSPLST
+214 
-228 EQAECGH
+228 
-235 SPCVFPLITPN
+235 

-273 CIRYIPEAILNLQ
+273 CIRYIPEAVLNLQ

-303 HMCSLPLKVLIAS
+303 HLCSLPLKVLIAS

-322 LPEEIGQLRHLTEL
+322 IPEEIGQLRQLTEL

-349 IGRLESLRDLNIRRN
+349 IGNLESLRDLNVRRN
-364 HLVHLPEELAELSLI
+364 NLVRLPEELAELPLI

-394 YRNLRHLQTITLD
+394 YRNLRHLQAIMLE

-427 KYLNIEACKIAQ
+427 KYLNIEACKIAP

-448 MGFGSC
+448 IGFGSC

-459 SSRPYGA
+459 SGRPYGA

-501 KEQRLRRER
+501 KEQRLRRESQ
-510 EYQENRGSTVVTNG
+510 YQENRGSTVVTNG

-545 EEGSPVKPVPIRD
+545 EEVRQPKGMDSDSLSSQFMAYIDQRRISNEGSPVKPVSIRE
-558 FQRTEDTRRYLH
+558 FQRTEDTRRHLH
-570 QNRDTDELRR
+570 QNR
-580 PETLSL
+580 P
-586 MQDRERHQG
+586 
-595 QRSYV
+595 
-600 DKAER
+600 
-605 APADSSYLLSLSS
+605 PADSPYFLSS
-618 NHNQWII
+618 HHSQVPN
-625 ILFQISHTDAELHRR
+625 TDPELHGR
-640 REHVVERTRREAQ
+640 HIERTRREAQ

-661 DRMRTKQIQRDA
+661 ERMRTKQIQREA
-673 VLDFVKSDDRS
+673 VLDFVKQKASLSPQKQSPLDSECPFPSRRSQHTDDSALLVSDDRS
-684 TISPGSPTTQT
+684 AISLGAPTTQT
-695 VHLSSLYPGPAA
+695 AVTSSSARALSPANDSA
-707 PPSYRN
+707 
-713 PSQRP
+713 
-718 ESFLFRAA
+718 
-726 VRDEINK
+726 

-755 KGDRCCCNRCSGCR
+755 KNI
-769 FNGSSEDL
+769 
-777 LNQQESVSCRCSTV
+777 ESRLKVSLPS
-791 KTPGDLGAA
+791 DLGAA

-809 LANHVW
+809 LANHVR

-837 RRNVENFLEACRK
+837 RRNVENFLEACRR
-850 IGVPQERLCLP
+850 IGVPQDNLCSP
-861 LHILEEKGLTQV
+861 SDILQLNLSVKRTVETLLSLGTDSEESSLVSLSIQLWGFVVFYCTLMLTLCMFYRWV
-873 AVTVHAL
+873 FFL
-880 LELAPPKQQHHH
+880 
-892 LSAA
+892 

>member
-1 MNELRLTTPTH
+1 
-12 HQPLEEDDIIKLNKK
+12 
-27 EERKQYSPKMNRR
+27 
-40 LQQNGTR
+40 
-47 QFRMRGTR
+47 MRSAAR
-55 WGIQQQTGFS
+55 S
-65 RNRLGRRRRAT
+65 RSGGGSGEMAAA
-76 GKKRPYGV
+76 
-84 ITGLAARKVL
+84 GLAAPEGGSAGMPLGTAVATAAAAAAMCPPPPAGPGSWSRSLDRALEEAAASGTLSLSGRKL
-94 GSRGGISPLNRQPLS
+94 RDYPRASAANHDLS
-109 EKVQAQV
+109 
-116 QPVEELLDNQATKRT
+116 DTT
-131 RHSQK
+131 RA
-136 PRLTRIPMPPFLMN
+136 
-150 KEQPEEKKIPKGV
+150 
-163 TLQFDINSVGK
+163 D
-174 QTGMTLNERFG
+174 
-185 ILKEQRTALSQNKG
+185 
-199 SRFVTNSSE
+199 
-208 NSTHER
+208 
-214 YLIDGYGNRSPLST
+214 
-228 EQAECGH
+228 
-235 SPCVFPLITPN
+235 

-267 LNLYQN
+267 LNVYQN
-273 CIRYIPEAILNLQ
+273 CIRYIPEAVLNLQ

-303 HMCSLPLKVLIAS
+303 HLCSLPLKVLIAS

-322 LPEEIGQLRHLTEL
+322 IPEEIGQLRQLTEL

-349 IGRLESLRDLNIRRN
+349 IGNLESLRDLNVRRN
-364 HLVHLPEELAELSLI
+364 HLVRLPEELAELPLI

-394 YRNLRHLQTITLD
+394 YRNLRHLQTIMLE

-427 KYLNIEACKIAQ
+427 KYLNIEACKIAP

-501 KEQRLRRER
+501 KEQRLRRESQ
-510 EYQENRGSTVVTNG
+510 YQENRGSTVVTNG

-545 EEGSPVKPVPIRD
+545 EEVRQPKCMDSDSLSSQFMAYIDQRRISNEGSPLKPVSIRE
-558 FQRTEDTRRYLH
+558 FQKTENRYLH

-580 PETLSL
+580 PETLNL
-586 MQDRERHQG
+586 VQDREHHQVL
-595 QRSYV
+595 RSYV
-600 DKAER
+600 DRTER
-605 APADSSYLLSLSS
+605 PPADSPYLLSLP
-618 NHNQWII
+618 
-625 ILFQISHTDAELHRR
+625 SHHSQVPSTDPELHRR
-640 REHVVERTRREAQ
+640 HIERTRREAQ

-661 DRMRTKQIQRDA
+661 ERMRTKQIQREA
-673 VLDFVKSDDRS
+673 VLDFVKQKASLSTQKQSPLDSECPFPSRRSQHTDDSALLVNGFEPLFVFEIDNNTNTIKRRPGTRKQSLSGLNQESCATSLPNAPTFSPLKSDDRS

-695 VHLSSLYPGPAA
+695 VHLSPPYPGHAA

-718 ESFLFRAA
+718 ESFLFRTA
-726 VRDEINK
+726 VRDEANK
-733 DPRAR
+733 VVTSSSTHALSPANDCADPRVR

-755 KGDRCCCNRCSGCR
+755 KNI
-769 FNGSSEDL
+769 
-777 LNQQESVSCRCSTV
+777 ESRLKVSLPS
-791 KTPGDLGAA
+791 DLGAA

-809 LANHVW
+809 LANHVR

-837 RRNVENFLEACRK
+837 RRNVENFLEACRR
-850 IGVPQERLCLP
+850 IGVPQEQLCLP

-873 AVTVHAL
+873 AVTVQAL
-880 LELAPPKQQHHH
+880 LELAPPKQQQLHH
-892 LSAA
+892 LSAV

>member
-1 MNELRLTTPTH
+1 S
-12 HQPLEEDDIIKLNKK
+12 D
-27 EERKQYSPKMNRR
+27 
-40 LQQNGTR
+40 
-47 QFRMRGTR
+47 
-55 WGIQQQTGFS
+55 
-65 RNRLGRRRRAT
+65 
-76 GKKRPYGV
+76 
-84 ITGLAARKVL
+84 
-94 GSRGGISPLNRQPLS
+94 
-109 EKVQAQV
+109 
-116 QPVEELLDNQATKRT
+116 
-131 RHSQK
+131 
-136 PRLTRIPMPPFLMN
+136 
-150 KEQPEEKKIPKGV
+150 
-163 TLQFDINSVGK
+163 
-174 QTGMTLNERFG
+174 
-185 ILKEQRTALSQNKG
+185 
-199 SRFVTNSSE
+199 
-208 NSTHER
+208 
-214 YLIDGYGNRSPLST
+214 
-228 EQAECGH
+228 
-235 SPCVFPLITPN
+235 

-273 CIRYIPEAILNLQ
+273 CIRYIPEAVLNLQ

-303 HMCSLPLKVLIAS
+303 HLCSLPLKVLIAS

-322 LPEEIGQLRHLTEL
+322 IPEEIGQLRQLTEL

-349 IGRLESLRDLNIRRN
+349 IGNLESLRDLNVRRN
-364 HLVHLPEELAELSLI
+364 NLVRLPEELAELPLI

-394 YRNLRHLQTITLD
+394 YRNLRHLQTIMLE

-427 KYLNIEACKIAQ
+427 KYLNIEACKIAP

-459 SSRPYGA
+459 AGRPYGA

-501 KEQRLRRER
+501 KEQRLRRESQ
-510 EYQENRGSTVVTNG
+510 YQENRGSTVVTNG

-545 EEGSPVKPVPIRD
+545 EEVRQPKCMESDSLSSQFMAYIDQRRISNEGSPAKPVSIRE

-570 QNRDTDELRR
+570 QNRPL
-580 PETLSL
+580 
-586 MQDRERHQG
+586 
-595 QRSYV
+595 
-600 DKAER
+600 
-605 APADSSYLLSLSS
+605 ADSPYFLSLSS
-618 NHNQWII
+618 HHSQVPN
-625 ILFQISHTDAELHRR
+625 TDPELHRR
-640 REHVVERTRREAQ
+640 HIERTRREAQ

-661 DRMRTKQIQRDA
+661 ERMRTKQIQREA
-673 VLDFVKSDDRS
+673 VLDFVKQKASLSPQKQSPLDSECPFPSRRSQHTDDSALLVSLSGLNRESCATTLPNASTFSPVKSDDRS

-695 VHLSSLYPGPAA
+695 VHLSPPYPGHAA

-726 VRDEINK
+726 VRDEANK
-733 DPRAR
+733 AVTSSSTRALSPANDSADPRAR

-755 KGDRCCCNRCSGCR
+755 KNI
-769 FNGSSEDL
+769 
-777 LNQQESVSCRCSTV
+777 ESRLKVSLPS
-791 KTPGDLGAA
+791 DLGAA

-809 LANHVW
+809 LANHVR

-837 RRNVENFLEACRK
+837 RRNVENFLEACRR
-850 IGVPQERLCLP
+850 IGVPQEQLCLP

-873 AVTVHAL
+873 AVTVQAL
-880 LELAPPKQQHHH
+880 LELAPPKQQQLHH
-892 LSAA
+892 LSAV

>member
-1 MNELRLTTPTH
+1 MAAPEGGSAAMPAACPAPPGPSAPGSWSRSLDRA
-12 HQPLEEDDIIKLNKK
+12 LEEAAVSGTLSLSGRKL
-27 EERKQYSPKMNRR
+27 RDYP
-40 LQQNGTR
+40 
-47 QFRMRGTR
+47 
-55 WGIQQQTGFS
+55 
-65 RNRLGRRRRAT
+65 RAS
-76 GKKRPYGV
+76 
-84 ITGLAARKVL
+84 AA
-94 GSRGGISPLNRQPLS
+94 NHDLS
-109 EKVQAQV
+109 DTTQA
-116 QPVEELLDNQATKRT
+116 D
-131 RHSQK
+131 
-136 PRLTRIPMPPFLMN
+136 
-150 KEQPEEKKIPKGV
+150 
-163 TLQFDINSVGK
+163 
-174 QTGMTLNERFG
+174 
-185 ILKEQRTALSQNKG
+185 
-199 SRFVTNSSE
+199 
-208 NSTHER
+208 
-214 YLIDGYGNRSPLST
+214 
-228 EQAECGH
+228 
-235 SPCVFPLITPN
+235 

-258 ACHFVSLES
+258 ACHFVSLET

-273 CIRYIPEAILNLQ
+273 CIRYIPEAVLNLQ

-303 HMCSLPLKVLIAS
+303 HLCSLPLKVLIAS

-322 LPEEIGQLRHLTEL
+322 IPEEIGQLRQLTEL

-349 IGRLESLRDLNIRRN
+349 IGNLESLRDLNVRRN
-364 HLVHLPEELAELSLI
+364 NLVRLPEELAELPLI

-394 YRNLRHLQTITLD
+394 YRNLRHLQTIMLE

-427 KYLNIEACKIAQ
+427 KYLNIEACKIAP

-501 KEQRLRRER
+501 KEQRLRRESQ
-510 EYQENRGSTVVTNG
+510 YQENRGGAVVTNG

-545 EEGSPVKPVPIRD
+545 EEVRQPKCVESDSLSSQFMAYIDQRRISNESSPVKPVSIRE
-558 FQRTEDTRRYLH
+558 FQRTEDTRRHLH

-580 PETLSL
+580 PETLNL
-586 MQDRERHQG
+586 MQDREHHQVL
-595 QRSYV
+595 RNYV
-600 DKAER
+600 DRTER
-605 APADSSYLLSLSS
+605 PLPDSPYFLSLSS
-618 NHNQWII
+618 H
-625 ILFQISHTDAELHRR
+625 HTQVPNTDSELHRR
-640 REHVVERTRREAQ
+640 HIERTRREAQ

-661 DRMRTKQIQRDA
+661 ERMRTKQIQREA
-673 VLDFVKSDDRS
+673 VLDFVKQKASLSPQKQSPMDSECPFPSRRSQHTDDSALLVSDDRS
-684 TISPGSPTTQT
+684 TISPGSPTAQT
-695 VHLSSLYPGPAA
+695 AVASSSTCALSPANDSA
-707 PPSYRN
+707 
-713 PSQRP
+713 
-718 ESFLFRAA
+718 
-726 VRDEINK
+726 
-733 DPRAR
+733 DPRVR

-755 KGDRCCCNRCSGCR
+755 KNI
-769 FNGSSEDL
+769 
-777 LNQQESVSCRCSTV
+777 ESRLKVSLPS
-791 KTPGDLGAA
+791 DLGAA

-809 LANHVW
+809 LANHVR

-837 RRNVENFLEACRK
+837 RRNVENFLEACRR
-850 IGVPQERLCLP
+850 IGVPQDNLCSP
-861 LHILEEKGLTQV
+861 SDILQLNLSVKRTVETLLSLGTDSEESSLVFLSVQLWGFVVFYCTLMLTLCMFYRWV
-873 AVTVHAL
+873 FFL
-880 LELAPPKQQHHH
+880 
-892 LSAA
+892 

>member
-1 MNELRLTTPTH
+1 MAAAVLAAPEGGSAVMPAGNAAACSPPPGPSGPGSWSRSLDRA
-12 HQPLEEDDIIKLNKK
+12 LEEAAASGTLSLSGRKL
-27 EERKQYSPKMNRR
+27 RDYP
-40 LQQNGTR
+40 
-47 QFRMRGTR
+47 
-55 WGIQQQTGFS
+55 
-65 RNRLGRRRRAT
+65 RAS
-76 GKKRPYGV
+76 
-84 ITGLAARKVL
+84 AA
-94 GSRGGISPLNRQPLS
+94 NHDLS
-109 EKVQAQV
+109 DTTQA
-116 QPVEELLDNQATKRT
+116 D
-131 RHSQK
+131 
-136 PRLTRIPMPPFLMN
+136 
-150 KEQPEEKKIPKGV
+150 
-163 TLQFDINSVGK
+163 
-174 QTGMTLNERFG
+174 
-185 ILKEQRTALSQNKG
+185 
-199 SRFVTNSSE
+199 
-208 NSTHER
+208 
-214 YLIDGYGNRSPLST
+214 
-228 EQAECGH
+228 
-235 SPCVFPLITPN
+235 

-273 CIRYIPEAILNLQ
+273 CIRYIPEAVLNLQ

-303 HMCSLPLKVLIAS
+303 HLCSLPLKVLIAS

-322 LPEEIGQLRHLTEL
+322 IPEEIGQLRQLTEL

-349 IGRLESLRDLNIRRN
+349 IGNLESLRDLNVRRN
-364 HLVHLPEELAELSLI
+364 NLVRLPEELAELPLI

-394 YRNLRHLQTITLD
+394 YRNLRHLQTIMLE

-427 KYLNIEACKIAQ
+427 KYLNIEACKIAP

-459 SSRPYGA
+459 SGRPYGA

-501 KEQRLRRER
+501 KEQRLRRESQ
-510 EYQENRGSTVVTNG
+510 YQENRGNTVVTNG

-545 EEGSPVKPVPIRD
+545 EEGSQVKPASLRE

-570 QNRDTDELRR
+570 QNR
-580 PETLSL
+580 P
-586 MQDRERHQG
+586 
-595 QRSYV
+595 
-600 DKAER
+600 
-605 APADSSYLLSLSS
+605 PADSPYFLSLSS
-618 NHNQWII
+618 HHSQVPN
-625 ILFQISHTDAELHRR
+625 TDPELHRR
-640 REHVVERTRREAQ
+640 HIERTRREAQ

-661 DRMRTKQIQRDA
+661 ERMRTKQIQREA
-673 VLDFVKSDDRS
+673 VLDFVKQKASLSPQKHSPLDSECPFPSRRSQHTDDSALLVSDDRS

-695 VHLSSLYPGPAA
+695 VHLSPPYPGHAA

-726 VRDEINK
+726 VRDEANK
-733 DPRAR
+733 VITSSSARALSPANDSADPRVR

-755 KGDRCCCNRCSGCR
+755 KNI
-769 FNGSSEDL
+769 
-777 LNQQESVSCRCSTV
+777 ESRLKVSLPS
-791 KTPGDLGAA
+791 DLGAA

-809 LANHVW
+809 LANHVR

-837 RRNVENFLEACRK
+837 RRNVENFLEACRR
-850 IGVPQERLCLP
+850 IGVPQDNLCSP
-861 LHILEEKGLTQV
+861 SDILQLNLSVKRTVETLLSLGTDSEESSLVSLSIQLWGFVVFYCTLMLTLCMFYRWV
-873 AVTVHAL
+873 FFL
-880 LELAPPKQQHHH
+880 
-892 LSAA
+892 

>member
-1 MNELRLTTPTH
+1 
-12 HQPLEEDDIIKLNKK
+12 
-27 EERKQYSPKMNRR
+27 
-40 LQQNGTR
+40 
-47 QFRMRGTR
+47 MRSGAR
-55 WGIQQQTGFS
+55 S
-65 RNRLGRRRRAT
+65 RGSGGGREMAAA
-76 GKKRPYGV
+76 V
-84 ITGLAARKVL
+84 LAAPEGGSAAMPAGSAAACPPPPGPSGPGSWSRSLDRALEDAAASGTLSLSGRKL
-94 GSRGGISPLNRQPLS
+94 RDYPRASAANHDLS
-109 EKVQAQV
+109 DTTQA
-116 QPVEELLDNQATKRT
+116 D
-131 RHSQK
+131 
-136 PRLTRIPMPPFLMN
+136 F
-150 KEQPEEKKIPKGV
+150 
-163 TLQFDINSVGK
+163 
-174 QTGMTLNERFG
+174 
-185 ILKEQRTALSQNKG
+185 
-199 SRFVTNSSE
+199 
-208 NSTHER
+208 
-214 YLIDGYGNRSPLST
+214 
-228 EQAECGH
+228 
-235 SPCVFPLITPN
+235 
-246 LSRNRL
+246 SRNRL

-273 CIRYIPEAILNLQ
+273 CIRYIPEAVLNLQ

-303 HMCSLPLKVLIAS
+303 HLCSLPLKVLIAS

-322 LPEEIGQLRHLTEL
+322 IPEEIGQLRQLTEL

-349 IGRLESLRDLNIRRN
+349 IGNLESLRDLNVRRN
-364 HLVHLPEELAELSLI
+364 NLVRLPEELAELPLI

-394 YRNLRHLQTITLD
+394 YRNLRHLQTIMLE

-427 KYLNIEACKIAQ
+427 KYLNIEACKIAP

-501 KEQRLRRER
+501 KEQRLRRESQ
-510 EYQENRGSTVVTNG
+510 YQENRGSTIVTNG

-545 EEGSPVKPVPIRD
+545 EEVRQPKCVDSESLSSQFVAYIDQRRISNESSPVKPVSIRE
-558 FQRTEDTRRYLH
+558 FQRTEDTKRYLH
-570 QNRDTDELRR
+570 QNR
-580 PETLSL
+580 P
-586 MQDRERHQG
+586 
-595 QRSYV
+595 
-600 DKAER
+600 
-605 APADSSYLLSLSS
+605 PPDSPYFLSS
-618 NHNQWII
+618 HHSQV
-625 ILFQISHTDAELHRR
+625 TDPELHRR
-640 REHVVERTRREAQ
+640 HVERTRQEAQ
-653 LAALQYEE
+653 LAAFRYEE
-661 DRMRTKQIQRDA
+661 ERMRTKQIQREA
-673 VLDFVKSDDRS
+673 VLDFVKQKASLSPQKQSSLDSECPFPSRRSQHTDDSALLVNGFEPLFVFEIDNNTNTIKRRPGTRKQSLSGVNQESCAAPPPNASALSPVQSDDRS
-684 TISPGSPTTQT
+684 TISAGSPTTQT
-695 VHLSSLYPGPAA
+695 VHLSPPYPGHAA

-726 VRDEINK
+726 VRDEANK
-733 DPRAR
+733 VATSSSTRALSPATDSADPRAR

-755 KGDRCCCNRCSGCR
+755 KNI
-769 FNGSSEDL
+769 
-777 LNQQESVSCRCSTV
+777 ESRLKVSLPS
-791 KTPGDLGAA
+791 DLGAA

-809 LANHVW
+809 LANHVR

-837 RRNVENFLEACRK
+837 RRNVENFLEACRR
-850 IGVPQERLCLP
+850 IGVPQDNLCSP
-861 LHILEEKGLTQV
+861 SDILQLNLSVKRTVETLLSLGTDSEESSLVSLSIQLWGFVVFYCTLMLTLCMFYRWV
-873 AVTVHAL
+873 FFL
-880 LELAPPKQQHHH
+880 
-892 LSAA
+892 

>member
-1 MNELRLTTPTH
+1 MAATVLAAPEGGSAVMQAGNAAACTP
-12 HQPLEEDDIIKLNKK
+12 PPGPSGPGSWNRSLDRALEEAAASGTLSLSGRKL
-27 EERKQYSPKMNRR
+27 RDYP
-40 LQQNGTR
+40 
-47 QFRMRGTR
+47 
-55 WGIQQQTGFS
+55 
-65 RNRLGRRRRAT
+65 RAS
-76 GKKRPYGV
+76 
-84 ITGLAARKVL
+84 AA
-94 GSRGGISPLNRQPLS
+94 NHDLS
-109 EKVQAQV
+109 DTTQA
-116 QPVEELLDNQATKRT
+116 D
-131 RHSQK
+131 
-136 PRLTRIPMPPFLMN
+136 
-150 KEQPEEKKIPKGV
+150 
-163 TLQFDINSVGK
+163 
-174 QTGMTLNERFG
+174 
-185 ILKEQRTALSQNKG
+185 
-199 SRFVTNSSE
+199 
-208 NSTHER
+208 
-214 YLIDGYGNRSPLST
+214 
-228 EQAECGH
+228 
-235 SPCVFPLITPN
+235 

-303 HMCSLPLKVLIAS
+303 HLCSLPLKVLIAS

-322 LPEEIGQLRHLTEL
+322 IPEEIGQLRQLTEL

-349 IGRLESLRDLNIRRN
+349 IGNLESLRDLNVRRN
-364 HLVHLPEELAELSLI
+364 NLVRLPEELAELPLI

-394 YRNLRHLQTITLD
+394 YRNLRHLQTIMLE

-427 KYLNIEACKIAQ
+427 KYLNIEACKIAP

-459 SSRPYGA
+459 SGRPYGA

-501 KEQRLRRER
+501 KEQRLRRESQ
-510 EYQENRGSTVVTNG
+510 YQENRGSTVVTNG

-545 EEGSPVKPVPIRD
+545 EEVRQPKCMDSDSLSSQFMAYIDQRRISNEGSPVKPVSIREY
-558 FQRTEDTRRYLH
+558 QRTEDTRRYLH
-570 QNRDTDELRR
+570 QNR
-580 PETLSL
+580 P
-586 MQDRERHQG
+586 
-595 QRSYV
+595 
-600 DKAER
+600 
-605 APADSSYLLSLSS
+605 PADSSYFLSS
-618 NHNQWII
+618 HHSQVPN
-625 ILFQISHTDAELHRR
+625 TDPELHRR
-640 REHVVERTRREAQ
+640 HIEHTRREAQ

-661 DRMRTKQIQRDA
+661 ERMRTKQIQREA
-673 VLDFVKSDDRS
+673 VLDFVKQKASLSPQKQSPLDSECPFPSRRSQHTDDSALLVNGFEPFFVFEIDSNTNTIKRRPGTRKQSLSGLNQESHATTLPNASTFSPVKSDDRS

-695 VHLSSLYPGPAA
+695 GAVSSSTCTLSPA
-707 PPSYRN
+707 N
-713 PSQRP
+713 D
-718 ESFLFRAA
+718 AA
-726 VRDEINK
+726 
-733 DPRAR
+733 DPRVR

-755 KGDRCCCNRCSGCR
+755 KNI
-769 FNGSSEDL
+769 
-777 LNQQESVSCRCSTV
+777 ESRLKVSLPS
-791 KTPGDLGAA
+791 DLGAA

-809 LANHVW
+809 LANHVR

-837 RRNVENFLEACRK
+837 RRNVENFLEACRR
-850 IGVPQERLCLP
+850 IGVPQEQLCLP

-873 AVTVHAL
+873 AVTVQAL
-880 LELAPPKQQHHH
+880 LELAPPKQQQLHH
-892 LSAA
+892 LSAV

>member
-1 MNELRLTTPTH
+1 MAAPEGGSAAMPAACPAPPGPSAPGSWSRSLDRA
-12 HQPLEEDDIIKLNKK
+12 LEEAAISGTLSLSGRKL
-27 EERKQYSPKMNRR
+27 RDYP
-40 LQQNGTR
+40 
-47 QFRMRGTR
+47 
-55 WGIQQQTGFS
+55 
-65 RNRLGRRRRAT
+65 RAS
-76 GKKRPYGV
+76 
-84 ITGLAARKVL
+84 AA
-94 GSRGGISPLNRQPLS
+94 NHDLS
-109 EKVQAQV
+109 DTTQA
-116 QPVEELLDNQATKRT
+116 D
-131 RHSQK
+131 
-136 PRLTRIPMPPFLMN
+136 
-150 KEQPEEKKIPKGV
+150 
-163 TLQFDINSVGK
+163 
-174 QTGMTLNERFG
+174 
-185 ILKEQRTALSQNKG
+185 
-199 SRFVTNSSE
+199 
-208 NSTHER
+208 
-214 YLIDGYGNRSPLST
+214 
-228 EQAECGH
+228 
-235 SPCVFPLITPN
+235 

-258 ACHFVSLES
+258 ACHFVSLET

-273 CIRYIPEAILNLQ
+273 CIRYIPEAVLNLQ

-303 HMCSLPLKVLIAS
+303 HLCSLPLKVLIAS

-322 LPEEIGQLRHLTEL
+322 IPEEIGRLRQLTEL

-349 IGRLESLRDLNIRRN
+349 IGSLESLRDLNVRRN
-364 HLVHLPEELAELSLI
+364 NLVRLPEELAELPLI

-394 YRNLRHLQTITLD
+394 YRNLRHLQTIMLE

-427 KYLNIEACKIAQ
+427 KYLNIEACKIAP

-488 EFSDLPLRVAEIT
+488 EFSDLPLRVAEFT
-501 KEQRLRRER
+501 KEQRLRRESQ
-510 EYQENRGSTVVTNG
+510 YQENRGSAVVING

-545 EEGSPVKPVPIRD
+545 EESSPVKPVSIRE
-558 FQRTEDTRRYLH
+558 FQRTEDSRRHLH

-580 PETLSL
+580 PETLNL
-586 MQDRERHQG
+586 MQDREHQVL
-595 QRSYV
+595 RSYV
-600 DKAER
+600 DRTER
-605 APADSSYLLSLSS
+605 PLPDSPYFLSLSS
-618 NHNQWII
+618 HHIQVPNAD
-625 ILFQISHTDAELHRR
+625 SELHRR
-640 REHVVERTRREAQ
+640 HIERTRREAQ

-661 DRMRTKQIQRDA
+661 ERMRTKQIQREA
-673 VLDFVKSDDRS
+673 VLDFVKQKASLSPQKPSPMDSECPFPSRRSQHTDDSALLVSDDRS
-684 TISPGSPTTQT
+684 TISPGSPTAQT
-695 VHLSSLYPGPAA
+695 VHLSPPYPGHAA
-707 PPSYRN
+707 TPSYRN

-718 ESFLFRAA
+718 ESFLFRTA
-726 VRDEINK
+726 VRDGAKKAVASSSTCALSPANDSA
-733 DPRAR
+733 DPRVR

-755 KGDRCCCNRCSGCR
+755 KNI
-769 FNGSSEDL
+769 
-777 LNQQESVSCRCSTV
+777 ESRLKVSLPS
-791 KTPGDLGAA
+791 DLGAA

-809 LANHVW
+809 LANHVR

-837 RRNVENFLEACRK
+837 RRNVENFLEACRR
-850 IGVPQERLCLP
+850 IGVPQDNLCSP
-861 LHILEEKGLTQV
+861 SDILQLNLSVKRTVETLLSLGTDSEESSLVSLSVQLWGFVVFYCTLMLTLCMFYRWV
-873 AVTVHAL
+873 FFL
-880 LELAPPKQQHHH
+880 
-892 LSAA
+892 

>member
-1 MNELRLTTPTH
+1 MAAAVLGAPEGGSAVMPAGNAAACPPPPGPSGPGSWSRSLDRA
-12 HQPLEEDDIIKLNKK
+12 LEEAAASGTLSLSGRKL
-27 EERKQYSPKMNRR
+27 RDYP
-40 LQQNGTR
+40 
-47 QFRMRGTR
+47 
-55 WGIQQQTGFS
+55 
-65 RNRLGRRRRAT
+65 RAS
-76 GKKRPYGV
+76 
-84 ITGLAARKVL
+84 AA
-94 GSRGGISPLNRQPLS
+94 NHDLS
-109 EKVQAQV
+109 DTTQA
-116 QPVEELLDNQATKRT
+116 D
-131 RHSQK
+131 
-136 PRLTRIPMPPFLMN
+136 
-150 KEQPEEKKIPKGV
+150 
-163 TLQFDINSVGK
+163 
-174 QTGMTLNERFG
+174 
-185 ILKEQRTALSQNKG
+185 
-199 SRFVTNSSE
+199 
-208 NSTHER
+208 
-214 YLIDGYGNRSPLST
+214 
-228 EQAECGH
+228 
-235 SPCVFPLITPN
+235 

-273 CIRYIPEAILNLQ
+273 CIRYIPEAVLNLQ

-303 HMCSLPLKVLIAS
+303 HLCSLPLKVLIAS

-322 LPEEIGQLRHLTEL
+322 IPEEIGQLRQLTEL

-349 IGRLESLRDLNIRRN
+349 IGNLESLRDLNVRRN
-364 HLVHLPEELAELSLI
+364 NLVRLPEELAELPLI

-394 YRNLRHLQTITLD
+394 YRNLRHLQTIMLE

-427 KYLNIEACKIAQ
+427 KYLNIEACKIAP

-459 SSRPYGA
+459 SGRPYGA

-501 KEQRLRRER
+501 KEQRLRRESQ
-510 EYQENRGSTVVTNG
+510 YQENRGSTVVTNG

-545 EEGSPVKPVPIRD
+545 EEVRQPKCMDSDSLSSQFMAYIDQRRISNENSPVKPASNRES
-558 FQRTEDTRRYLH
+558 QRTEDTKRYLH
-570 QNRDTDELRR
+570 QNRPL
-580 PETLSL
+580 
-586 MQDRERHQG
+586 
-595 QRSYV
+595 
-600 DKAER
+600 
-605 APADSSYLLSLSS
+605 ADSPYFLSLSS
-618 NHNQWII
+618 HHSQVPN
-625 ILFQISHTDAELHRR
+625 TDPELHRR
-640 REHVVERTRREAQ
+640 HIERTRREAQ

-661 DRMRTKQIQRDA
+661 ERMRTKQIQREA
-673 VLDFVKSDDRS
+673 VLDFVKQKASLSPQKQSPLDSECPFPSRRSQHTDDSALLVSLSGLNQESSATTLPNASTFSPVKSDDRS

-695 VHLSSLYPGPAA
+695 VHLSPSYPGHAA
-707 PPSYRN
+707 PPSHRN

-726 VRDEINK
+726 AVRDEAKKAVTSSSTRALSPANDSA
-733 DPRAR
+733 DPRVR

-755 KGDRCCCNRCSGCR
+755 KNI
-769 FNGSSEDL
+769 
-777 LNQQESVSCRCSTV
+777 ESRLKVSLPS
-791 KTPGDLGAA
+791 DLGAA

-809 LANHVW
+809 LANHVR

-837 RRNVENFLEACRK
+837 RRNVENFLEACRR
-850 IGVPQERLCLP
+850 IGVPQDNLCSP
-861 LHILEEKGLTQV
+861 SDILQLNLSVKRTVETLLSLGTDSEESSLVSLSIQLWGFVVFYCTLMLTLCMFYRWV
-873 AVTVHAL
+873 FFL
-880 LELAPPKQQHHH
+880 
-892 LSAA
+892 

>member
-1 MNELRLTTPTH
+1 
-12 HQPLEEDDIIKLNKK
+12 
-27 EERKQYSPKMNRR
+27 
-40 LQQNGTR
+40 G
-47 QFRMRGTR
+47 G
-55 WGIQQQTGFS
+55 
-65 RNRLGRRRRAT
+65 GREMAAA
-76 GKKRPYGV
+76 V
-84 ITGLAARKVL
+84 LAAPEGGSAVMPAGSAAACPPPPGPSGPGSWSRSLDRALEDAAASGTLSLSGRKL
-94 GSRGGISPLNRQPLS
+94 RDYPRASAANHDLS
-109 EKVQAQV
+109 DTTQA
-116 QPVEELLDNQATKRT
+116 D
-131 RHSQK
+131 
-136 PRLTRIPMPPFLMN
+136 F
-150 KEQPEEKKIPKGV
+150 
-163 TLQFDINSVGK
+163 
-174 QTGMTLNERFG
+174 
-185 ILKEQRTALSQNKG
+185 
-199 SRFVTNSSE
+199 
-208 NSTHER
+208 
-214 YLIDGYGNRSPLST
+214 
-228 EQAECGH
+228 
-235 SPCVFPLITPN
+235 
-246 LSRNRL
+246 SRNRL

-273 CIRYIPEAILNLQ
+273 CIRYIPEAVLNLQ

-303 HMCSLPLKVLIAS
+303 HLCSLPLKVLIAS

-322 LPEEIGQLRHLTEL
+322 IPEEIGQLRQLTEL

-349 IGRLESLRDLNIRRN
+349 IGNLESLRDLNVRRN
-364 HLVHLPEELAELSLI
+364 NLVRLPEELAELPLI

-394 YRNLRHLQTITLD
+394 YRNLRHLQTITLE

-427 KYLNIEACKIAQ
+427 KYLNIEACKIAP

-501 KEQRLRRER
+501 KEQRLRRESQ
-510 EYQENRGSTVVTNG
+510 YQENRGSTVVTNG

-545 EEGSPVKPVPIRD
+545 EEMRQPKCADSESLSSQFVAYIDQRRISNESSPVKAASGRE
-558 FQRTEDTRRYLH
+558 FQRPEDTKRYLH
-570 QNRDTDELRR
+570 QNRPL
-580 PETLSL
+580 P
-586 MQDRERHQG
+586 
-595 QRSYV
+595 
-600 DKAER
+600 
-605 APADSSYLLSLSS
+605 DSPYFLSLSS
-618 NHNQWII
+618 HHGQV
-625 ILFQISHTDAELHRR
+625 TDPELHRR
-640 REHVVERTRREAQ
+640 HVERTRQEAQ
-653 LAALQYEE
+653 LAAFRYEE
-661 DRMRTKQIQRDA
+661 ERMRTKQIQREA
-673 VLDFVKSDDRS
+673 VLDFVKQKASLSPQKQSPLDSECPFPSRRSQHTDDSALLVSLSGVNQESCAAPPPNASVLSPVKSDDRS
-684 TISPGSPTTQT
+684 TISAGSPTAQT
-695 VHLSSLYPGPAA
+695 VHLSPPYPGHAA

-726 VRDEINK
+726 VRDEANK
-733 DPRAR
+733 AVTSSSTRALSPANDSADLRAR

-755 KGDRCCCNRCSGCR
+755 KNI
-769 FNGSSEDL
+769 
-777 LNQQESVSCRCSTV
+777 ESRLKVSLPS
-791 KTPGDLGAA
+791 DLGAA

-809 LANHVW
+809 LANHVR

-837 RRNVENFLEACRK
+837 RRNVENFLEACRR
-850 IGVPQERLCLP
+850 IGVPQDNLCSP
-861 LHILEEKGLTQV
+861 SDILQLNLSVKRTVETLLSLGTDSEESSLVSLSIQLWGFVVFYCTLMLTLCMFYRWV
-873 AVTVHAL
+873 FFL
-880 LELAPPKQQHHH
+880 
-892 LSAA
+892 